1 MKLTALRV
9 VQGCIIL
16 FGVGTI
22 ALMLWEPHLEGRN
35 VHSTIWQIYFDD
47 PFLAFVYIA
56 SIPYFIALV
65 HLFRIIGNLRQGAF
79 ISGTSLTS
87 IRTIR
92 YCTLSLVGSIIIALI
107 SLFVF
112 QQEDDIAGGVA
123 IGLFLLLFFTVA
135 SFIVRTKERYIQER
149 IR

>member
-1 MKLTALRV
+1 MKQTALRS
-9 VQGCIIL
+9 VQGGIIL

-35 VHSTIWQIYFDD
+35 VHSTLWQIYFDD

-56 SIPYFIALV
+56 SIPYFIALY
-65 HLFRIIGNLRQGAF
+65 HLYRLMENLRQDAF

-92 YCTLSLVGSIIIALI
+92 YCTWSLVGSITIALF
-107 SLFVF
+107 SLFVY

-135 SFIVRTKERYIQER
+135 SFIARTTERYILER